1 MDNVKYNKEKII
13 EALSI
18 LDKIL
23 ESLENSFNEIDKAED
38 YIFDIAEVKTESS
51 NIKKDISNVITEI
64 ENKENSIVNMQAI
77 VDKYIN

>member
-51 NIKKDISNVITEI
+51 NIKREINNVITEI
-64 ENKENSIVNMQAI
+64 ESKENSIVNMQAI

>member
-23 ESLENSFNEIDKAED
+23 ESLENSFNEIDKAEAY
-38 YIFDIAEVKTESS
+38 YICCENDSKELYETLKNWVKTNEF
-51 NIKKDISNVITEI
+51 KKWLDE
-64 ENKENSIVNMQAI
+64 
-77 VDKYIN
+77 

>member
-51 NIKKDISNVITEI
+51 NIKKEINNVITEI
-64 ENKENSIVNMQAI
+64 ESKENSIVNMQAI